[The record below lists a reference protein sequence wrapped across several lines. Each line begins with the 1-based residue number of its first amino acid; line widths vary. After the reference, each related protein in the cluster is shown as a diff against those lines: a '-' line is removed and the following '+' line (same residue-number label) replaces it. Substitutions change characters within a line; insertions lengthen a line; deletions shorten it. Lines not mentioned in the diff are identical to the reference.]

1 MNTHNFKKNTY
12 VKRQITKA
20 IIELLKDKEIK
31 EITINE
37 LAEKSGTGR
46 VSFYRN
52 FDSKEDIIEQ
62 YLTKV
67 ISDWYQKNKN
77 VFEQETRDDKLFGS
91 FFKLLSQH
99 AELYQLLYKRKLLYL
114 LRQALMELLSPKP
127 EDSNFYAYT
136 VAFVAGGLYSWVE
149 EWIRRGMPE
158 SPEKIEELLKQ
169 RKVVSYKFPSVEQP
183 KSITK
188 R

>member
-1 MNTHNFKKNTY
+1 MNTHNFKKNAY

-67 ISDWYQKNKN
+67 ISNWYQKNKD

-114 LRQALMELLSPKP
+114 LRHALMKLLSPKP

-149 EWIRRGMPE
+149 EWVKRGMPE

-169 RKVVSYKFPSVEQP
+169 RKVVSYKIPSVEQS